1 MENNHSKIYL
11 KHKKENFVR
20 RFHPWIFS
28 GAIAKIEGYVTDGSI
43 VEIYS
48 HKNEFLAIGHYYKGS
63 IAVKIFSYD
72 KVIPDAEFWYNK
84 LLNAFL
90 IRQRLGFAQK
100 EKSSAYRLVHGEG
113 DGLPGLI
120 IDVYHRTIVIQAHS
134 IGMYLGRELIAEAL
148 QRIYG
153 TQIDSIYDKSKN
165 SLPKDYAANIENS
178 YLWGKADN
186 SECVIDENTC
196 QFYVN
201 WDSGQKT
208 GFFLDQRDNRF
219 LLNRFSEGKRVLNAF
234 CYSGGFS
241 VYALQ
246 AGAAEVH
253 SVDSS
258 AKAIEMVE
266 KNILLNGLENLNHK
280 SFKADVMQF
289 LKEQD
294 QSYDLMILDPP
305 AFAKTVSKRHKAVQ
319 AYKRLNIEGLKLV
332 AEGGVLFT
340 FSCSQVVDNQLFY
353 NTITAAAIEAKRK
366 VRVLYRLTQ
375 PPDHPV
381 NIFHPEGNYLKGLV
395 LYVE

>member
-1 MENNHSKIYL
+1 MENNYSKIYL
-11 KHKKENFVR
+11 KHKKDNFVR

-28 GAIAKIEGYVTDGSI
+28 GAIAKTDGYLDDGSI
-43 VEIYS
+43 VEVYS
-48 HKNEFLAIGHYYKGS
+48 NKDEFLAIGHYHRGS
-63 IAVKIFSYD
+63 IAVKIFSYE
-72 KVIPDAEFWYNK
+72 KVIPDAEFWFNK
-84 LLNAFL
+84 LHKAFL
-90 IRQRLGFAQK
+90 IRQKLGFTK
-100 EKSSAYRLVHGEG
+100 KGKSLAYRLVHGEG

-120 IDVYHRTIVIQAHS
+120 IDVYERTIVIQAHS
-134 IGMYLGRELIAEAL
+134 IGMYLSKGLITEAL
-148 QRIYG
+148 KKIY
-153 TQIDSIYDKSKN
+153 TNQIDIIYDKSKN
-165 SLPKDYAANIENS
+165 SLPKDYAENIQNS
-178 YLWGKADN
+178 YLWGTPKS
-186 SECVIDENTC
+186 SECIIDENSC

-219 LLNRFSEGKRVLNAF
+219 LLKRFSEGKRVLNAF

-241 VYALQ
+241 VYALK

-280 SFKADVMQF
+280 SFKADVMKF

-294 QSYDLMILDPP
+294 HSYDLMILDPP

-332 AEGGVLFT
+332 AKGGVLFT

-353 NTITAAAIEAKRK
+353 NTVTAAAIEAKRK

-375 PPDHPV
+375 PADHPV